1 MTAENQITILKALE
15 AINLLSKTTST
26 NVLLNPESSINKLIA
41 NVITIKY
48 KLSIIEGIINQTA

>member
-15 AINLLSKTTST
+15 AISQLSKTTAT
-26 NVLLNPESSINKLIA
+26 NVLLSPNVSMKNIPENIR
-41 NVITIKY
+41 TMKY